1 MKCGEFAKQACKHGR
16 PNDDCVKV
24 RRDELVWLVFMGF
37 PFRGKNEVEDSINL
51 AIHLTSFQVAQ
62 LMVCPARSLYT
73 Q

>member
-1 MKCGEFAKQACKHGR
+1 MGGLMTIVQKSGAMSLFG
-16 PNDDCVKV
+16 CV
-24 RRDELVWLVFMGF
+24 LMGF

-62 LMVCPARSLYT
+62 LPICAARSLYT